1 VKVCIMGKSIST
13 VSGHS
18 RPAFD
23 LAQELATKGHNVVI
37 LRGGLP
43 STVPDTIERQQDG
56 GDFEIVTIPSSL
68 IAALCF
74 RRRRT
79 LNTIKNLLKD
89 TDVLHLFDYVPP
101 GLIRACTET
110 SFPIIYTLNG
120 PYRERMSELFQAGL
134 PSFINI
140 MKPSFFS
147 TILTPGFIFKKLLDS
162 FDNIISTS
170 QYMVED
176 IVSLGIARKK
186 VSIVPLWMN
195 TQSFATSI
203 HGSESRF
210 TFVFLGWG
218 SSIRGVPDIIKAFG
232 LVLRSI
238 PKARL
243 VLCFSGFHGLE
254 EKMYKYLI
262 RRNDMQ
268 GRIILKGYQ
277 PDIFRT
283 LHSATAVVLPFRSA
297 CGYAQPPLVVLE
309 AMALGKCV
317 ISTSVGSIP
326 EVISHGET
334 GLLVEPRDYQSLAQR
349 MIEAC
354 DWKLRRKIGYQAR
367 QYVIEKHDVANIID
381 NIIEVYNTVSE
392 GFYGKIRC

>member
-1 VKVCIMGKSIST
+1 MGKSIST

-18 RPAFD
+18 KPAFD
-23 LAQELATKGHNVVI
+23 LAQELATKGHNVAI
-37 LRGGLP
+37 LRGGIP
-43 STVPDTIERQQDG
+43 STVPDTIERQHDG
-56 GDFEIVTIPSSL
+56 RDFEIVTIPGSL
-68 IAALCF
+68 IADVCF

-79 LNTIKNLLKD
+79 INTIKDLLKD
-89 TDVLHLFDYVPP
+89 TDVLHFFDYVPP
-101 GLIRACTET
+101 GLIRACTEI
-110 SFPIIYTLNG
+110 SIPIIYTLNG

-134 PSFINI
+134 SSFINI
-140 MKPSFFS
+140 MKPNFFS
-147 TILTPGFIFKKLLDS
+147 TILTPGFIFKKLLNG

-170 QYMVED
+170 QYMAED

-186 VSIVPLWMN
+186 VSVVRLWMN

-203 HGSESRF
+203 HGSESHP

-218 SSIRGVPDIIKAFG
+218 SSIRGVPDIIKAFE
-232 LVLRSI
+232 LVLKSI

-243 VLCFSGFHGLE
+243 VFCFSGFHGLE

-268 GRIILKGYQ
+268 GRIILKGYE

-283 LHSATAVVLPFRSA
+283 LRFATAVVLPFRSA

-317 ISTSVGSIP
+317 ISTPVGSIP

-334 GLLVEPRDYQSLAQR
+334 GLLVEPRDYESLARR

-367 QYVIEKHDVANIID
+367 QYVIEKHDVANITD
-381 NIIEVYNTVSE
+381 NIVEVYNTVSDE
-392 GFYGKIRC
+392 FYGKIRR